1 MGRKEICFL
10 DDDRGKGP
18 GRGGEGRLLGILQ
31 KLQVLF
37 CFTAECALMM
47 GALYGRKLNAVILGG
62 LASVQIALWVWLHWK
77 PGERSLGK
85 RKRPGYGREKS
96 VPIGISLWAAAF
108 LALAAVLFRPAAWY
122 EAVYLAEGHVDAMLR
137 GPGSGTGLSSTG
149 RINRGNLYRTGEVKL
164 ELAAAQ
170 APAEPLYLRGFSG
183 GDYVGNGWEAA
194 DEEALFGEIAD
205 ILDWKEWIGM
215 IGGMYYSM
223 YFVLNYD
230 MDGEGAER
238 QLHIA
243 HPDGDYSSVYI
254 PYYSRSRWYWRG
266 REGAREEGY
275 ECEYYEEKDM
285 GITWEGETRLGE
297 AREWYRSLQG
307 ACLEVAEDAYTRVP
321 EELLPRLTAFAEENP
336 REGLE
341 EVTAFIGYALQN
353 MASYTLTPGR
363 PPINEDIVEYF
374 LFDNKEGY
382 CQHFAAAATLLYRLY
397 GIPARYASGY
407 LVQPSDFRFQ
417 DGAWRA
423 EVTDMSAHAW
433 TEIFLED
440 YGWTPVEVTP
450 AADGQMA
457 ISYPGLDSN
466 LFRILTERE
475 RLGGGAEKSPAGRDR
490 EAEGAWDEGYSV
502 FFDMGEHRDFW
513 LVSGSCLFCSVLFC
527 PIVLDE
533 RRLRHRDRLWQADCK
548 EIYARMMGLLHDTGY
563 LPDLKGWEREF
574 PERVAE
580 AFPELAKEELCR
592 QQEIVMKD
600 VYGEILPGEE
610 EAQYVRWIYFRVAE
624 AVLGRMKGCRR
635 LLFRYGKGY

>member
-1 MGRKEICFL
+1 MGRKEIRFL
-10 DDDRGKGP
+10 DDDREEGTRRGKKSQ
-18 GRGGEGRLLGILQ
+18 LLAILQ
-31 KLQVLF
+31 RLQIFSCLL
-37 CFTAECALMM
+37 AEGALIV
-47 GALYGRKLNAVILGG
+47 GALYGRKLNAVVLGG
-62 LASVQIALWVWLHWK
+62 LAAAQTALWVWLHWK
-77 PGERSLGK
+77 PGESILGRK
-85 RKRPGYGREKS
+85 KRPGYGRERS
-96 VPIGISLWAAAF
+96 VPIGIGLWAVTF

-137 GPGSGTGLSSTG
+137 GPGSGSGLSSAG
-149 RINRGNLYRTGEVKL
+149 RINRGNLYRTGEVRL
-164 ELAAAQ
+164 ELEAAQ
-170 APAEPLYLRGFSG
+170 ALAEPLYLRGFSG

-223 YFVLNYD
+223 YFVLNFD

-238 QLHIA
+238 QLCIA
-243 HPDGDYSSVYI
+243 HPDGDYSSIYT

-266 REGAREEGY
+266 REGDREEGY
-275 ECEYYEEKDM
+275 ECEYYERKDM
-285 GITWEGETRLGE
+285 GIVWDGETRLGE

-307 ACLEVAEDAYTRVP
+307 ACLEVVEDAYTRVP
-321 EELLPRLTAFAEENP
+321 EELLPRLAAFAEGNP

-341 EVTAFIGYALQN
+341 EVTAFIGYALQD

-363 PPINEDIVEYF
+363 PPVNEDIVEYF
-374 LFDNKEGY
+374 LFDNGEGY

-407 LVQPSDFRFQ
+407 LVQPSDFRLQ
-417 DGAWRA
+417 DGTWRA

-450 AADGQMA
+450 AADGQLA
-457 ISYPGLDSN
+457 ISYPGLDSD
-466 LFRILTERE
+466 LLRSLTERE
-475 RLGGGAEKSPAGRDR
+475 RLGGGAEKGPAGRDR
-490 EAEGAWDEGYSV
+490 EAEEAWDEGYSV
-502 FFDMGEHRDFW
+502 LFDMGEHRDLW
-513 LVSGSCLFCSVLFC
+513 LVSGSCLFCFVLFG
-527 PIVLDE
+527 PVALDD

-548 EIYARMMGLLHDTGY
+548 EVYAGMMGLLHAAGY
-563 LPDLKGWEREF
+563 FPDLQGWEREF
-574 PERVAE
+574 PERAAE
-580 AFPELAKEELCR
+580 AFPELAREELCR
-592 QQEIVMKD
+592 QQKIVMRD

-610 EAQYVRWIYFRVAE
+610 EAQYVRWMYFRMAE

-635 LLFRYGKGY
+635 LLFRYWKGY